1 MNNLKVIIVDD
12 EPIAQN
18 IIELYCLKLPNITVL
33 AKCNNAFEARQI
45 LFEHKPDLIFL
56 DINMPG
62 ISGIDF
68 AKSLSQCPDI
78 IFTTAYS
85 EYAVMS
91 YELSALDYLVK
102 PISFERFYTAVN
114 KASKFKPSQNTLNSN
129 ISQSLQ
135 ISEPENV
142 IFVRSEGKNVKINL
156 NELLFIEGLKDYVKF
171 CNIDSKIIVHGTLKR
186 IEEYLN
192 ERQTSFL
199 RVHKS
204 YIINTKKIKQ
214 FSSDLITLT
223 SDNITIPLGQT
234 YMKNLENLINDK
246 RY

>member
-1 MNNLKVIIVDD
+1 MSRYYFYN
-12 EPIAQN
+12 
-18 IIELYCLKLPNITVL
+18 CLFRI
-33 AKCNNAFEARQI
+33 C
-45 LFEHKPDLIFL
+45 
-56 DINMPG
+56 
-62 ISGIDF
+62 
-68 AKSLSQCPDI
+68 
-78 IFTTAYS
+78 
-85 EYAVMS
+85 S